1 MARSD
6 DKFLVRDSSDV
17 ELEGDVYGIEL
28 NDEHGRVH
36 RYGIAGADGR
46 AEAERVSNEAE
57 RVSNEAERVSAEKA
71 RIANEAK
78 RVSAES
84 ERAAKDTS
92 RDAATSA
99 ANSAASAANSAAQ
112 SANANAATAH
122 EQANAAKS
130 AAEQANAAARLAKP
144 YFIQG
149 SEPPYA
155 DRVDG
160 CAWMQTDGS
169 RIASINRWD
178 ASLQG
183 AALFPQASTYPQ
195 STTYP
200 APRGA
205 WSKFSV

>member
-57 RVSNEAERVSAEKA
+57 RVSAEKA

-84 ERAAKDTS
+84 ERASKDTS

>member
-130 AAEQANAAARLAKP
+130 AAQQANAAARLAKP

-200 APRGA
+200 APKGA

>member
-57 RVSNEAERVSAEKA
+57 RVSAEKI

-144 YFIQG
+144 YFIQS

-155 DRVDG
+155 DRVNG

>member
-57 RVSNEAERVSAEKA
+57 RVSAEKV

>member
-57 RVSNEAERVSAEKA
+57 RVSAEKI

-130 AAEQANAAARLAKP
+130 AAEQANAAARLTKP

>member
-57 RVSNEAERVSAEKA
+57 RVSAEKI

>member
-57 RVSNEAERVSAEKA
+57 RVSAEKA

-99 ANSAASAANSAAQ
+99 ANSAASAANSAFQ

>member
-57 RVSNEAERVSAEKA
+57 RVSAEKI

-155 DRVDG
+155 DRVNG

-200 APRGA
+200 APKGA

>member
-57 RVSNEAERVSAEKA
+57 RVSAEKI

-84 ERAAKDTS
+84 ERAAKDAS

-99 ANSAASAANSAAQ
+99 ANLAASAANSAAQ

>member
-46 AEAERVSNEAE
+46 ADAE

-200 APRGA
+200 APMGA

>member
-46 AEAERVSNEAE
+46 AEAE

-169 RIASINRWD
+169 RVASINRWD

>member
-57 RVSNEAERVSAEKA
+57 RVSAEKI

-144 YFIQG
+144 YFIQS

-155 DRVDG
+155 DRVNG

-178 ASLQG
+178 ASLRG

-200 APRGA
+200 APKGA

>member
-57 RVSNEAERVSAEKA
+57 RVSAEKA

-99 ANSAASAANSAAQ
+99 ANLAASAANSAAQ

-169 RIASINRWD
+169 RVASINRWD

>member
-1 MARSD
+1 MTRSK
-6 DKFLVRDSSDV
+6 DKFLVRESKDV
-17 ELEGDVYGIEL
+17 NLAGEIWALELDKVDGGSV
-28 NDEHGRVH
+28 V
-36 RYGIAGADGR
+36 YGIAGADGK
-46 AEAERVSNEAE
+46 AEASRKEAE
-57 RVSNEAERVSAEKA
+57 TKRASAEAA
-71 RIANEAK
+71 RAAAEAK

-160 CAWMQTDGS
+160 CAWMQTDGV

>member
-46 AEAERVSNEAE
+46 AEAE

>member
-46 AEAERVSNEAE
+46 AEAE

-130 AAEQANAAARLAKP
+130 AAEQANAAARLTKP

>member
-57 RVSNEAERVSAEKA
+57 RVSAEKI

-84 ERAAKDTS
+84 ERAAKDAS

>member
-57 RVSNEAERVSAEKA
+57 RVSAEKI

-169 RIASINRWD
+169 RVASINRWD

>member
-57 RVSNEAERVSAEKA
+57 RVSAEKA

-99 ANSAASAANSAAQ
+99 ANLAASAANSAAQ

>member
-28 NDEHGRVH
+28 NDEHGMVH

-46 AEAERVSNEAE
+46 AEAE

>member
-57 RVSNEAERVSAEKA
+57 RVSAEKA

-84 ERAAKDTS
+84 GRAAKDTS

>member
-57 RVSNEAERVSAEKA
+57 RVSAEKI

-155 DRVDG
+155 DRVNG

>member
-57 RVSNEAERVSAEKA
+57 RVSAEKI

-160 CAWMQTDGS
+160 CAWMQTDGV

>member
-57 RVSNEAERVSAEKA
+57 RVSAEKA

-99 ANSAASAANSAAQ
+99 ANSATSAANSAAQ

>member
-46 AEAERVSNEAE
+46 AEAE

-155 DRVDG
+155 DRVNG

-200 APRGA
+200 APKGA

>member
-57 RVSNEAERVSAEKA
+57 RVSAEKA

-84 ERAAKDTS
+84 ERAAKDAS

-99 ANSAASAANSAAQ
+99 ANSAASAANSASQ

-183 AALFPQASTYPQ
+183 SALFPQASTYPQ

>member
-169 RIASINRWD
+169 RIANINRWD

>member
-57 RVSNEAERVSAEKA
+57 RVSAEKA

-99 ANSAASAANSAAQ
+99 ANLAASAANSAAQ

-130 AAEQANAAARLAKP
+130 AAGQANAAARLAKP

-169 RIASINRWD
+169 RVASINRWD